1 MRQQIQQSKNAIA
14 ELVAKLQEEQ
24 AKLER
29 MEARAEKYEEA
40 IAFLHEAIAEDH
52 LLWGEVRDR
61 LQPSSINSSEAGYQI
76 SIGDIR
82 YVEALEATLATDAA
96 LSIINGAIPGLLDS
110 PMSDP
115 QQQSPTII
123 WDGSGVARLGCAKQK
138 LAKEWKDLLTLWGC
152 TAEVIKAESFSDKEI
167 KWEVAIANITRS
179 QLETLAKTHTS
190 PHAEV
195 PTPGRK
201 VERDADIER
210 ECLQSPSSEQ
220 IFDAECLPVEALAST
235 GDDKDLP
242 SFILGYLESVG
253 SSDFADICQA
263 RGLEF
268 CDDDEIANTLESL
281 KAEGRIFEISEDPW
295 LWSVRPVSVTL
306 GEVLEGASPLDLNDE
321 QIDELEQALASS
333 PPPSID
339 DAASPA
345 PSAYAEEMAL
355 KIKPGTKLR
364 SLPFPR
370 DPKHKSSRK
379 RTGIVRQIE
388 REGAY
393 IYAFVA
399 ELTESGTN
407 TRHTAHYNLEAVEIL
422 EDAPAIVLE
431 IGTEEPATKNDF
443 DYFEPSDSIEITLQ
457 SDGVLAG
464 LEAEIFQFLTEK
476 AAQADLYEGNDPSAS
491 FSEICAAIKLDF
503 VEYDR
508 PLTAL
513 ENLESRGLILGTG
526 ILGKEGRDRWQ
537 IAPEKPSQD
546 HSFKVGDRVTI
557 SGDSKGEDL
566 VGKVGTLTAV
576 SLNGCVLYLDGE
588 DEKNRLFFCKEDLSP
603 CFTFSQTA

>member
-152 TAEVIKAESFSDKEI
+152 TAEVTKAESFSDKEI

-201 VERDADIER
+201 VERD
-210 ECLQSPSSEQ
+210 CFQSPSSEQ
-220 IFDAECLPVEALAST
+220 IFDAECLPEEAIADSVNSTTVE
-235 GDDKDLP
+235 
-242 SFILGYLESVG
+242 
-253 SSDFADICQA
+253 
-263 RGLEF
+263 
-268 CDDDEIANTLESL
+268 
-281 KAEGRIFEISEDPW
+281 
-295 LWSVRPVSVTL
+295 
-306 GEVLEGASPLDLNDE
+306 EVLDGASPLNLSAA
-321 QIDELEQALASS
+321 QMDELEDVLVGVGGL
-333 PPPSID
+333 PTPSID
-339 DAASPA
+339 NIADEK

-355 KIKPGTKLR
+355 KINPGTKLK
-364 SLPFPR
+364 SFPFPE
-370 DPKHKSSRK
+370 DPKHKSSKK
-379 RTGIVRQIE
+379 RTGVVRRIE
-388 REGAY
+388 RDGAY

-399 ELTESGTN
+399 ELTERGTDS
-407 TRHTAHYNLEAVEIL
+407 RHTAYYNLEAVEIL
-422 EDAPAIVLE
+422 EDAPAIALE
-431 IGTEEPATKNDF
+431 IGRSEEPATKNDF
-443 DYFEPSDSIEITLQ
+443 DLTLQ

-464 LEAEIFQFLTEK
+464 FEAEIFQFLTEK
-476 AAQADLYEGNDPSAS
+476 AAQADLYEGNDSNAS
-491 FSEICAAIKLDF
+491 FSEIGDAIKLESVDW
-503 VEYDR
+503 DR
-508 PLTAL
+508 LRTAL
-513 ENLESRGLILGTG
+513 DNLEARGSILHRDIYGVG
-526 ILGKEGRDRWQ
+526 DRWQ

-557 SGDSKGEDL
+557 CGDSKGEDL
-566 VGKVGTLTAV
+566 IGKSGTLTAV
-576 SLNGCVLYLDGE
+576 SLTGCVLYLDGE
-588 DEKNRLFFCKEDLSP
+588 DENNRLFFCKEDLSP
-603 CFTFSQTA
+603 CSTFSQAA